1 MITAHEDRD
10 AAAYAGAKALSE
22 RADVTPMQ
30 LAEALADWRL
40 VALKDGDTPVGMIMV
55 KDNEV
60 HVAVVPAYRGF
71 WYSRRLYAQIISPL
85 LNQFGKLKTMVCA
98 DNLAGQIFVERFGFT
113 KSGESPGLHHY
124 VLEA

>member
-22 RADVTPMQ
+22 RVDVTPMQ

-40 VALKDGDTPVGMIMV
+40 VALKDGETPVGMIMG
-55 KDNEV
+55 KDNEI
-60 HVAVVPAYRGF
+60 HIAVVPAYRGY
-71 WYSRRLYAQIISPL
+71 WYSRRLYAQIIGPIL
-85 LNQFGKLKTMVCA
+85 RQFGRMKTSVCA
-98 DNLAGQIFVERFGFT
+98 DNIAGQIFVERFGFS
-113 KSGESPGLHHY
+113 KSGEASGIFRY